1 MNFSYEK
8 ELTRTRWTAV
18 RKGAVFGIYVGWL
31 FFVTY
36 IIYALGFMSGSF
48 LMSRND
54 QTRFNISDILVV
66 SH

>member
-8 ELTRTRWTAV
+8 ELIRTQWNAV

-48 LMSRND
+48 LMSHND
-54 QTRFNISDILVV
+54 QTRFNISDVLVV
-66 SH
+66 SR